1 MNSAEG
7 FAIHCYG
14 DGSDERHVSQPYI
27 LLSARVY
34 SLRLC

>member
-14 DGSDERHVSQPYI
+14 DGSDERHVSRPYQHCYVGFI
-27 LLSARVY
+27 A
-34 SLRLC
+34 